1 MQSASFIKYY
11 QYHAKTPIGL
21 MVNELC
27 GLQWT
32 PQYMFVESFSIAWLK
47 RLTERALSPVDYASI
62 DRYTSF
68 IPSQELQ

>member
-32 PQYMFVESFSIAWLK
+32 PQYMFVNLLMNDDFRGLYTLIES
-47 RLTERALSPVDYASI
+47 VD
-62 DRYTSF
+62 RN
-68 IPSQELQ
+68 